1 MSADKMT
8 TLAGLRRERQEW
20 KARALAAEDGMR
32 KAQARNS
39 ALIALFDQGVTAMA
53 QLLNLARNR

>member
-8 TLAGLRRERQEW
+8 TLASLRRERQEW
-20 KARALAAEDGMR
+20 KARALAAEDAAK